1 MVRKFSA
8 LMAGTLLAISFLGA
22 PATNAA
28 PVTCAVGGGASNT
41 PAGWTLYGVGGGVA
55 ATADPFISP
64 SGSATDCYIV
74 TDTGAG
80 WPGSDTTG
88 YYFSGLPGI
97 PNIPPDP
104 ANNSV
109 GTTNGSAMVSPV
121 FTANPGQVLRFDFAF
136 ITNDGTMTFS
146 DWAAAFLQ
154 PVDVLGNPTG
164 PSMNLFTA
172 RTSDNNQVVPG
183 FGFSGFPAGLVLS
196 PTTATLRGNTFCLNG
211 LTGGTD
217 CTDPNATQFGP
228 QRYPYPGPDPANPD
242 PTLIGGSAPWVDATF
257 NFDALTAG
265 TYELVMAVGN
275 VGDEVYSTGLLFG
288 GQSITGGSPAE
299 DPEDVPEPGTVTLLG
314 IAVVALWATGRRH
327 ARRAN

>member
-8 LMAGTLLAISFLGA
+8 LMAGTLLAILFFGA
-22 PATNAA
+22 PAANAA
-28 PVTCAVGGGASNT
+28 PVTCAVGGTTT

-55 ATADPFISP
+55 ATTAPFISP

-74 TDTGAG
+74 TDTGGG
-80 WPGSDTTG
+80 WPGSTTTG
-88 YYFSGLPGI
+88 FDISTFPGI
-97 PNIPPDP
+97 PSIPSDP
-104 ANNSV
+104 PNGII

-146 DWAAAFLQ
+146 DWAAAFLL
-154 PVDVLGNPTG
+154 PVDALGNPTG
-164 PSMNLFTA
+164 ASSLNLFTA

-183 FGFSGFPAGLVLS
+183 FGFSGFPSGLVLS
-196 PTTATLRGNTFCLNG
+196 PTTSTLQGNTFCLNG

-217 CTDPNATQFGP
+217 CTDPGATQFGP
-228 QRYPYPGPDPANPD
+228 NRYPYPGDPSIPDPI
-242 PTLIGGSAPWVDATF
+242 LIGGSAPWVDATF

-275 VGDEVYSTGLLFG
+275 VGDEVYSSGLLFG

-299 DPEDVPEPGTVTLLG
+299 DPEDVPEPGTITLLG
-314 IAVVALWATGRRH
+314 IAMVALWATGRRH
-327 ARRAN
+327 ARRVN